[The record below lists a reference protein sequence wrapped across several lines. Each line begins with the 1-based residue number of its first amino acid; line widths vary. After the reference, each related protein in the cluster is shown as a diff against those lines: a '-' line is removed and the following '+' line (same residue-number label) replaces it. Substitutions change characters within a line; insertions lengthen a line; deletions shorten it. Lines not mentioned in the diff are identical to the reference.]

1 MGCRYGIKPKK
12 QRPLEPMPPK
22 IQLFRRGGAVQFLAG
37 EHYYDREIPLSE
49 TRPLN
54 AAERTTF
61 NRVRRKAGRPRVGQG
76 AKVVAVTLEKGFLKR
91 VDAYAKRHDM
101 KRAEMITK
109 GLKIVMCEAQP
120 AQ

>member
-1 MGCRYGIKPKK
+1 MATKK
-12 QRPLEPMPPK
+12 RKDLEP
-22 IQLFRRGGAVQFLAG
+22 AG
-37 EHYYDREIPLSE
+37 DLPSFSNGREFDALSAEEKEKVWNYYDRKIPLSE

-54 AAERTTF
+54 AAERATF
-61 NRVRRKAGRPRVGQG
+61 NRVRRKAGRPRIGQG
-76 AKVVAVTLEKGFLKR
+76 AKVVAVTLEKGLLKR

-120 AQ
+120 AH